1 MKLTDKE
8 VFKSGGYI
16 LENLYKLL
24 ERSEGSDQQA
34 KIILNTQKK
43 VLDFRAKILEYM
55 DEVEKKK

>member
-8 VFKSGGYI
+8 IFKSSEYI

-24 ERSEGSDQQA
+24 ERSESSDQQA
-34 KIILNTQKK
+34 KIILDTQKK

-55 DEVEKKK
+55 DEMEEKK